1 MMSPG
6 RCTELLAFTLDNGGQ
21 RDPGAPDYGSAYG
34 TSFAAP
40 VVSGVLSL
48 MLSVEPALTAQQL
61 VDGLRLSSRPH
72 VGSPTLPA
80 CSDQNPGRCLC
91 STATCGAGMLN
102 APAAVAAAQ
111 YPIASLTTS
120 TDRASLGET
129 VTLDGTSSAA
139 ATGYSLAYQWKADPD
154 VSIANASSAVA
165 KLVFPALRPVTV
177 TLTVRDGAG
186 RQDSVSKTLDSV
198 AEKAGGSGGGGF
210 DDTALGWLAG
220 IALLAITARR
230 RRQGAIDRA
239 AG

>member
-1 MMSPG
+1 
-6 RCTELLAFTLDNGGQ
+6 
-21 RDPGAPDYGSAYG
+21 
-34 TSFAAP
+34 
-40 VVSGVLSL
+40 
-48 MLSVEPALTAQQL
+48 
-61 VDGLRLSSRPH
+61 
-72 VGSPTLPA
+72 
-80 CSDQNPGRCLC
+80 
-91 STATCGAGMLN
+91 MLN

-111 YPIASLTTS
+111 FPIASMTTS

-129 VTLDGTSSAA
+129 VTLDGSSSAA

-186 RQDSVSKTLDSV
+186 RQDSVSKTIDSV
-198 AEKAGGSGGGGF
+198 SLKAGGGGGGF
-210 DDTALGWLAG
+210 DDPALAWLAG